1 MRTRVAGALVGV
13 AFGFVLC
20 WSAMIDPNVIRGALL
35 LEQSYLFLFFA
46 SAVVVAAVGVELLRR
61 REARALLTGAP
72 VTWVRER
79 PQRRHIVGSAIFGV
93 GWGVACACPGP
104 VAAQLGQGMLW
115 SLPIL
120 AGILIGVWLFLRAGA
135 RETEPALDSP
145 GDLDAVPSP
154 TPSAS
159 TA

>member
-1 MRTRVAGALVGV
+1 
-13 AFGFVLC
+13 
-20 WSAMIDPNVIRGALL
+20 
-35 LEQSYLFLFFA
+35 
-46 SAVVVAAVGVELLRR
+46 
-61 REARALLTGAP
+61 
-72 VTWVRER
+72 VRER

-135 RETEPALDSP
+135 SETEPTLDPP
-145 GDLDAVPSP
+145 GDLDAVPTP
-154 TPSAS
+154 TPSAT

>member
-1 MRTRVAGALVGV
+1 MSTRVAGALVGV

-46 SAVVVAAVGVELLRR
+46 SAVAVAAVGVELLRR
-61 REARALLTGAP
+61 REARALITGAP
-72 VTWVRER
+72 ITWVRER

-120 AGILIGVWLFLRAGA
+120 VGILVGVWLFLRAGT
-135 RETEPALDSP
+135 RETEPAADP
-145 GDLDAVPSP
+145 PVKRDAAPAP
-154 TPSAS
+154 TASA
-159 TA
+159 A